1 MKELKLEEL
10 SIRQKLGMTFTA
22 FINGSSRTPE
32 EDAFILDLIKNHSL
46 GCVWVQVDR
55 DGILTMVFPIVPF
68 LLHVD
73 RGSLGYPVLGVGDND
88 IGRLIFF
95 VNPKSVQGKTVRN
108 GNFISVSINLV

>member
-46 GCVWVQVDR
+46 GCV
-55 DGILTMVFPIVPF
+55 
-68 LLHVD
+68 
-73 RGSLGYPVLGVGDND
+73 
-88 IGRLIFF
+88 
-95 VNPKSVQGKTVRN
+95 
-108 GNFISVSINLV
+108 